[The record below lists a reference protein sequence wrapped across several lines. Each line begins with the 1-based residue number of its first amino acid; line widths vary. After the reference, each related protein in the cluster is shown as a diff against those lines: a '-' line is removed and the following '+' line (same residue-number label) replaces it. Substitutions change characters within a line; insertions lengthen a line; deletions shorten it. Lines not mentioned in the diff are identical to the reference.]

1 MAIYEVAGR
10 GEEGGGVHAEDGGEA
25 GSVDLGFFAVAL
37 YRVLDAVEEE
47 VLAEEI
53 EEGQGGGGGDVRLE
67 VEEVEGGL
75 MVDFFTGGSRGRGE

>member
-1 MAIYEVAGR
+1 MAVYEVAGR
-10 GEEGGGVHAEDGGEA
+10 GEEGGGVDAEDGGEA

-37 YRVLDAVEEE
+37 YCVLDAVEEE

-67 VEEVEGGL
+67 V
-75 MVDFFTGGSRGRGE
+75 